1 MFYEQWARNLRGIKM
16 NQEEYAT
23 LDRIRTHFIDVLQ
36 ELEYLGKLPR
46 IRQNLE
52 FDLHELEV
60 YIEMMREM
68 SNAE

>member
-1 MFYEQWARNLRGIKM
+1 M

-23 LDRIRTHFIDVLQ
+23 LDRIRTHFIDALQ
-36 ELEYLGKLPR
+36 ELECLGRLPR

-68 SNAE
+68 NNG

>member
-1 MFYEQWARNLRGIKM
+1 M

-23 LDRIRTHFIDVLQ
+23 LDRIRTHFIDALQ

-52 FDLHELEV
+52 FDLHELEG
-60 YIEMMREM
+60 YIEMMKEVDDER
-68 SNAE
+68 

>member
-1 MFYEQWARNLRGIKM
+1 M

-23 LDRIRTHFIDVLQ
+23 LERIRAHFMDALQ
-36 ELEYLGKLPR
+36 ELEYLDKLPR

>member
-1 MFYEQWARNLRGIKM
+1 M

-23 LDRIRTHFIDVLQ
+23 LDRIRTHFINALQ

-46 IRQNLE
+46 IRQSLE

-68 SNAE
+68 NNAE

>member
-1 MFYEQWARNLRGIKM
+1 M

-23 LDRIRTHFIDVLQ
+23 LDRIRAHFIDALQ
-36 ELEYLGKLPR
+36 ELEYLDKLPR

-52 FDLHELEV
+52 FDLYELEV

-68 SNAE
+68 NNE